1 MDGKVRAEE
10 ALGTRLE
17 VVCRREAPDAET
29 LAYVRRKVAAAAG
42 DVEVMFGRVT
52 LTHEPHRSIARPDVV
67 DVSLDVNGH
76 LVRAHAVGRTT
87 REAAD
92 IMEERLARELGD
104 LHDRVASTRRRHS
117 KHTLRSLS
125 S

>member
-1 MDGKVRAEE
+1 MDGKVRTEE
-10 ALGTRLE
+10 ALEARLE
-17 VVCRREAPDAET
+17 MVCRREAPDAET

-42 DVEVMFGRVT
+42 ALEVRFGRVT

-67 DVSLDVNGH
+67 DVTLDVDGH

-117 KHTLRSLS
+117 TRALRSLS